1 MAERRIVITGLGAI
15 TPIGNTAPAFW
26 DGLLA
31 GRSGAGPI
39 TQFDAA
45 AFPTRFACEVKG
57 FQPEEFIERR
67 EVRHIDRFA
76 QLAIAAA
83 KEAVADAGLEITPE
97 NAERV
102 GVLVGS
108 GIGGINTWEQQHSTF
123 LTRGPGRISP
133 YFVPMM
139 ICDMAAGHIS
149 IILGAKGPN
158 ACVVT
163 ACATGSHA
171 IGNALEIIKRGDADV
186 MIAGGTEAAV
196 TVMGVGGFCALRALS
211 THNEEPERA
220 SRPFDKERDGF
231 VIGEGSG
238 ILVLE
243 SEEHARA
250 RGASIY
256 AEVAGYGMTAD
267 AYHITQPAPGGEG
280 AARAMSKALA
290 EAGIAPEKVD
300 YINAHGTSTVPNDA
314 AETAAIKQVFGAHA
328 QQLMVSSTKS
338 MTGHLLGAAGGI
350 EAVACALAIKQGVVP
365 PTINYEHPD
374 PECDLDY
381 VPNTARE
388 ATVRVAM
395 SNSLGFGG
403 HNACLLFRAY

>member
-290 EAGIAPEKVD
+290 EAGIAAEKVD

-314 AETAAIKQVFGAHA
+314 AETAAIKQIFGAHA